1 MRWQWIEYALSKNVL
16 LSIDPDAH
24 SIAEFENT
32 RYGVLIAQKGMVTA
46 KNNLSSFS
54 LKEFEDFLEENRN
67 L

>member
-1 MRWQWIEYALSKNVL
+1 
-16 LSIDPDAH
+16 
-24 SIAEFENT
+24 
-32 RYGVLIAQKGMVTA
+32 VLIAQKGMVTA